1 VRLAGKVALITGA
14 ASGMGAAEARL
25 FAREGARVALADTL
39 VEPGRAL
46 AMEIDATGEGDAA
59 GGKAMFLAFDVTDDS
74 AWQAAVAAVV
84 ERFGRLDILVN
95 NAGISTTGADVPM
108 SEAEWDRLM
117 AVNAKGAFLGLRH
130 AAPAMQRTGGGAV
143 VNIGSIAAFK
153 GQAGLHPAYG
163 ASKAAIVGLT
173 RSAALRYASAG
184 IRVNA
189 VHPGFM
195 PPMRTARSV
204 DPAWRA
210 RMVGQVP
217 MGREGRVDEVAAA
230 VLFLASDDSSY
241 ITGADLAVDGGML
254 VA

>member
-25 FAREGARVALADTL
+25 FAREGAVVALADML
-39 VEPGRAL
+39 VEPGLAL
-46 AMEIDATGEGDAA
+46 AMEIEET
-59 GGKAMFLAFDVTDDS
+59 GGKAIFLALDVTDDA
-74 AWQAAVAAVV
+74 AWQATIATVV
-84 ERFGRLDILVN
+84 DRFGRLDILVN
-95 NAGISTTGADVPM
+95 NAGISTTGTDVPM

-130 AAPAMQRTGGGAV
+130 VVPVMQGAGGGAV
-143 VNIGSIAAFK
+143 VNIGSIAAFN

-163 ASKAAIVGLT
+163 ASKAAVVGLT
-173 RSAALRYASAG
+173 RSAALRYADAG

-210 RMVGQVP
+210 RMVSQVP

>member
-1 VRLAGKVALITGA
+1 
-14 ASGMGAAEARL
+14 M
-25 FAREGARVALADTL
+25 D
-39 VEPGRAL
+39 
-46 AMEIDATGEGDAA
+46 
-59 GGKAMFLAFDVTDDS
+59 
-74 AWQAAVAAVV
+74 
-84 ERFGRLDILVN
+84 
-95 NAGISTTGADVPM
+95 
-108 SEAEWDRLM
+108 
-117 AVNAKGAFLGLRH
+117 VNAKGAFLGLRH

-143 VNIGSIAAFK
+143 VNIGSIAAFN

-163 ASKAAIVGLT
+163 ASKAAVVGLT
-173 RSAALRYASAG
+173 RSAALRYAAAG

-254 VA
+254 IA

>member
-1 VRLAGKVALITGA
+1 MRLGGKVALITGA

-25 FAREGARVALADTL
+25 FAREGAAVALADML
-39 VEPGRAL
+39 AEPGRAL
-46 AMEIDATGEGDAA
+46 AAEIGDA
-59 GGKAMFLAFDVTDDS
+59 GGKAMFLALDVTDDA
-74 AWQAAVAAVV
+74 AWQATIATVV
-84 ERFGRLDILVN
+84 NRFGRLDILVN
-95 NAGISTTGADVPM
+95 NAGISTTGADLPM
-108 SEAEWDRLM
+108 SEPEWDRLM

-130 AAPAMQRTGGGAV
+130 AVPAMQRAGGGAV

-173 RSAALRYASAG
+173 RSAALRHAAAG

-217 MGREGRVDEVAAA
+217 MGREGRVEEVAAA